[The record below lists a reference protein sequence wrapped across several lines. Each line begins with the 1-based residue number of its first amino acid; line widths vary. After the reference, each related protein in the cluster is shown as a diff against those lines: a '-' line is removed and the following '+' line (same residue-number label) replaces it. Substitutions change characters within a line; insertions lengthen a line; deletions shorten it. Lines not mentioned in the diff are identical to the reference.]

1 MNLKMF
7 STAMLICAVI
17 FLSSAKSFAA
27 EFELVSYSA
36 QVKLQWLANTGM
48 PEAKKILAEI
58 GTANIYNK
66 KNLKDYDRLE
76 KLNGIYQ
83 ELCYAS
89 TAQYVKTNDYKNI
102 MDIGGGYTPRA
113 MVMVND
119 GRKYISAE
127 LTAVALSAMQ
137 IMPKFINAQYKNNLS
152 YEDVPVEDRNRMI
165 TTANQ
170 FNGKLCII
178 EDGLQIYLTRERTDK
193 MFTLVH
199 EILKK
204 HGGCFITSDFVT
216 KEMFKELA
224 AAVYD
229 EKSAQTLFNETK
241 LMYENLFGNEL
252 YMDTFK
258 SQADAINFLKSKGLK
273 VQQVPLVADTS
284 KLYSLKDLNPQ
295 QAAKVKQ
302 LCAKNYLWVITAE

>member
-1 MNLKMF
+1 MKLKIF

-48 PEAKKILAEI
+48 PEAKKILNEI

-66 KNLKDYDRLE
+66 KNLKDYARLE

-89 TAQYVKTNDYKNI
+89 TAQYVQTNDYKNI

-113 MVMVND
+113 VVFVNE
-119 GRKYISAE
+119 GRKYIGAE
-127 LTAVALSAMQ
+127 LNAVALSATH
-137 IMPKFINAQYKNNLS
+137 IMPKFINAKYKNNLS
-152 YEDVPVEDRNRMI
+152 YEDVPVEDRNMMT

-170 FNGKLCII
+170 FSGKLCII
-178 EDGLQIYLTRERTDK
+178 EDGLQIYLTRERTDA
-193 MFTLVH
+193 MFTLIH
-199 EILKK
+199 EILTK
-204 HGGCFITSDFVT
+204 HGGCFITSDFVL
-216 KEMFKELA
+216 KDMFKELA
-224 AAVYD
+224 AALYD
-229 EKSAQTLFNETK
+229 EKSAQGLFNETK
-241 LMYENLFGNEL
+241 AMYENLFGESL
-252 YMDTFK
+252 YLDTFK
-258 SQADAINFLKSKGLK
+258 SKADAIQFLKSKGLK

-284 KLYSLKDLNPQ
+284 KLYSLKNLTPQ

>member
-1 MNLKMF
+1 MKPKFLA
-7 STAMLICAVI
+7 TAILICAVI

-48 PEAKKILAEI
+48 PDTKKILKEI
-58 GTANIYNK
+58 GTANIYDK
-66 KNLKDYDRLE
+66 KNLKDYKRLE
-76 KLNGIYQ
+76 KLNGIFQ

-89 TAQYVKTNDYKNI
+89 TVEYVKNNNYQNI

-113 MVMVND
+113 IVFVND
-119 GRKYISAE
+119 GRKYIGAE
-127 LTAVALSAMQ
+127 LNAVALSAIH
-137 IMPKFINAQYKNNLS
+137 IMPKFIDAKYKNNLS
-152 YEDVPVEDRNRMI
+152 YEDVPVEDRNMMI

-170 FNGKLCII
+170 FKGKLCII
-178 EDGLQIYLTRERTDK
+178 ENGLQIYLTRERTDA
-193 MFTLVH
+193 MFKLVND
-199 EILKK
+199 ILKN

-216 KEMFKELA
+216 KEMFTELA

-229 EKSAQTLFNETK
+229 ESSAQTLFNETK
-241 LMYENLFGNEL
+241 TMYENLFGENL
-252 YMDTFK
+252 YLDTFK

-273 VQQVPLVADTS
+273 VQQVPLVVDTS
-284 KLYSLKDLNPQ
+284 KLYSLKDLTPQ

-302 LCAKNYLWVITAE
+302 VCAKNYLWVITAQ